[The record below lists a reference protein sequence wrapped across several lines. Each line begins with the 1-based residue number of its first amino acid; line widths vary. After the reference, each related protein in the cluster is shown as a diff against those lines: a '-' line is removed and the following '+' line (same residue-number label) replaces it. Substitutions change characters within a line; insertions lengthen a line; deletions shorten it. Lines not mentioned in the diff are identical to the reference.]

1 MYNYPDYIVIPYVLQ
16 EGREKSG
23 KIITLWEMVKIES
36 TSHFEITGTG
46 VTLFFFKI

>member
-1 MYNYPDYIVIPYVLQ
+1 MYMYDYTIIPYVLQ

-23 KIITLWEMVKIES
+23 KIITLWEMVQIKS

-46 VTLFFFKI
+46 VTLFFF